1 MDYCLVLKG
10 GQGLLKSTSLKALAG
25 GEWFTSSHARDDK
38 DFLLNVH
45 SCWIYELAELETI
58 TNKTQSGAL
67 KNLITTATDTF
78 RTPYGRTSEKHHRQS
93 VFCATVNKEEFLRD
107 DTGNRRFWVVPIEGA
122 NKLDREAITAA
133 RDAIWKAAVLAHEAG
148 ELPMLTKEMEALSA
162 LQNEQFN
169 EQDPWVGLVQAW
181 MDNDPI
187 LRWKGE
193 AGDPSTSKY
202 DPGDQYSSAEILYSA
217 GLRQANQFGKPD
229 EMRLAEV
236 LRSLG
241 WHRTK
246 QRRVNGKVTRLWQ
259 MSQPSQPSQPH
270 VEQVVTPQTEMAAV
284 VLGVASQ
291 PSQPLETKGLTAAE
305 HCVKE
310 LPDASAPLLDDRG
323 CDTPSKPR
331 RTTAAQSVS
340 VSQPLLSEVV
350 TAAKVVT
357 VEGAIT
363 DIEIGAAIEHHG
375 SGGWRGGW
383 RVTAAEQTNIGIRY
397 RIESGSASLNVG
409 ADVIRLC
416 A

>member
-10 GQGLLKSTSLKALAG
+10 PQGHLKSTSLKELAG
-25 GEWFTSSHARDDK
+25 RDWFTSSHARDDK

-169 EQDPWVGLVQAW
+169 EQDPWVGFVQAW
-181 MDNDPI
+181 MANDPI
-187 LRWKGE
+187 LRWNPE
-193 AGDPSTSKY
+193 SGDPSTSKY
-202 DPGDQYSSAEILYSA
+202 DPDNQYSSAEILYSA
-217 GLRQANQFGKPD
+217 GLRPPNGCGKAD

-241 WHRTK
+241 FKRTK
-246 QRRVNGKVTRLWQ
+246 QKRVQGRATRLWQ
-259 MSQPSQPSQPH
+259 MSQPSQPSQPQ
-270 VEQVVTPQTEMAAV
+270 VEQVVTPQTPMPAA
-284 VLGVASQ
+284 VLGVPSQ
-291 PSQPLETKGLTAAE
+291 PSQPFEEKDQTATGRCAAA
-305 HCVKE
+305 
-310 LPDASAPLLDDRG
+310 LPQASTLLLGKRG
-323 CDTPSKPR
+323 CDTPSKLPK
-331 RTTAAQSVS
+331 TTAAQSVS

-357 VEGAIT
+357 VKGAIT

-397 RIESGSASLNVG
+397 RIENGSASLNVG